1 MTKRMKLDNLT
12 KSSIWT
18 VSEQDLCQMLSDA
31 RLHDT
36 PAEEM
41 HHYMNI
47 IRPVFD
53 VQYLFIEDNAR
64 IERLKAEHY
73 EIFHFC
79 TKPIEKETNQNEEK
93 EQNTEKDTELENE
106 TVRDKPIIV
115 AVRKREI
122 RRITDLTM
130 ENVQH
135 LSATDVLSLIERNL
149 GTGWGGLS
157 LAIQDI
163 ILSSFYVDSSTM
175 PEAVLHRKGGI
186 VERRKADGYDVL
198 EIVRGSWIEAIFMK
212 MKPKTEKIRFSS
224 GINELGDENEENYS
238 ETAEDE
244 ENEEINDDEDLL
256 DEDEHTEDEDVTD
269 EDETAFEDLEVI
281 DEDSITD
288 DFVDSDEQGKTDERN
303 QYDDGYTF

>member
-1 MTKRMKLDNLT
+1 MSKRLKLENLT

-18 VSEQDLCQMLSDA
+18 VSEQDLCQMLADA

-53 VQYLFIEDNAR
+53 VQYLFVEDS
-64 IERLKAEHY
+64 ERVEQLKTEHY
-73 EIFHFC
+73 EIFRFHSN
-79 TKPIEKETNQNEEK
+79 PVEKDASQNSEK
-93 EQNTEKDTELENE
+93 EKDTEKDAEWE
-106 TVRDKPIIV
+106 KEKVREKPLIV

-135 LSATDVLSLIERNL
+135 LTASDVLELIERNL

-163 ILSSFYVDSSTM
+163 ILSAFYVDSSTM
-175 PEAVLHRKGGI
+175 PEAMLHRKGGI
-186 VERRKADGYDVL
+186 VDRRKADGYDVL
-198 EIVRGSWIEAIFMK
+198 EIARGSWIEAIFMK
-212 MKPKTEKIRFSS
+212 MKPKTEKVRFSS
-224 GINELGDENEENYS
+224 GINEFG
-238 ETAEDE
+238 E
-244 ENEEINDDEDLL
+244 ENEGNYDENAEEEDDEDMNDDDDLL
-256 DEDEHTEDEDVTD
+256 DEDERGEDEDVTD
-269 EDETAFEDLEVI
+269 EDEAAFEDLDVI

-288 DFVDSDEQGKTDERN
+288 DFVDSDDQGKS
-303 QYDDGYTF
+303 DDGYGF